1 MSNPTVEAR
10 LAALESQM
18 GWRRP
23 SPCPWREMK
32 DAPRDRDILATVQE
46 ANGVSVRVVFYQP
59 HENRDWRSIT
69 GQRIAPGC
77 MLAWMPMPEPY
88 KVNKPD
94 EERPAERN
102 S

>member
-10 LAALESQM
+10 LAALEAQM

-23 SPCPWREMK
+23 SPFAWREMK
-32 DAPRDRDILATVQE
+32 DAPKDCDILATVQE
-46 ANGVSVRVVFYQP
+46 ANGVAVRVVFYQP
-59 HENRDWRSIT
+59 YHAGRDWRSIT

-88 KVNKPD
+88 KVNHRISNTEK
-94 EERPAERN
+94 
-102 S
+102 